1 MTYATPSIPK
11 AYRSMLA
18 AFTKNDVD
26 AAVRALANAAGQ
38 LPVRASVTWGGQT
51 GSERTANLQLVCT
64 SDTAVTGAFLVLV
77 WVSTTEGGAPGGT
90 QTLTVTKGVA
100 VKEIDAGRVLVL
112 ATDSDGTAQV
122 VVDGAAASRWIGAS
136 VLGGVYGATALWT

>member
-1 MTYATPSIPK
+1 MPYQVPSIPK

-51 GSERTANLQLVCT
+51 GTERVANLQLVGT
-64 SDTAVTGAFLVLV
+64 ADTAVTGTFTVLV
-77 WVSTTEGGAPGGT
+77 WVSSTEGGAPAGS
-90 QTLTVTKGVA
+90 QTLAVTKGVA
-100 VKEIDAGRVLVL
+100 VKEIDAGRVLIL
-112 ATDSDGTAQV
+112 ATDSDGTAQIE
-122 VVDGAAASRWIGAS
+122 VDGAAGSRWIGAA
-136 VLGGVYGATALWT
+136 VLGGVYGATAIWA